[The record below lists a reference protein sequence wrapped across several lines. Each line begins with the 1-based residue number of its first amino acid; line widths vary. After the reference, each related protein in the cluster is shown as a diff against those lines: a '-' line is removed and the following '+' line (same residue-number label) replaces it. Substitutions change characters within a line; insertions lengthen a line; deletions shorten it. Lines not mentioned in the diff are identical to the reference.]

1 MIAATF
7 PCPAAAKDL
16 NCFMKL
22 KLLVNELVETL
33 EGPLA
38 RTEAEAPPP
47 PTLTSVADNTRESPP
62 SMPALLLKRTLS
74 PFGPGPSLWAGPL
87 LTAFYPCVAGCVA
100 VLFQVQEPYR
110 GHPRIAGH
118 FLRTAVALSQAGAVA
133 RTQAAAP
140 DNPASSPRLE
150 RTMERSAGR
159 WPGRSSTM
167 SRTGW
172 KNASC
177 RPMPPPMITVLGEK
191 VM

>member
-7 PCPAAAKDL
+7 PFPAAAKDL

-74 PFGPGPSLWAGPL
+74 PYGPGPPLWASPL
-87 LTAFYPCVAGCVA
+87 LTAFYPCVAGWIA

-110 GHPRIAGH
+110 GLPRNAGH
-118 FLRTAVALSQAGAVA
+118 FLRTFVCLFVWSVRSVQPARWHGPRRRHPIARRRRRGLS
-133 RTQAAAP
+133 
-140 DNPASSPRLE
+140 
-150 RTMERSAGR
+150 GR
-159 WPGRSSTM
+159 WRD
-167 SRTGW
+167 R
-172 KNASC
+172 
-177 RPMPPPMITVLGEK
+177 L
-191 VM
+191 